1 MKTLHTHVRHY
12 LHRNTNIIQYKKAC
26 VYVGVYVYGRYRQ
39 SRGRDLRNVF
49 EEPLSRRQKRKNLY
63 GECCDARSS
72 LRRSDM
78 FLETNPSIWSSAQRH
93 DDIARGIAMAVLFH
107 PPPVGM
113 RISYFQT
120 DGGVPYIFLS
130 LSRPISRITAR
141 ETALTLLAKVKAT
154 RSEEL
159 LGYAQPMYNT
169 LTRWIENT

>member
-1 MKTLHTHVRHY
+1 MCSPSFFLMKTLHTHVRHY

-26 VYVGVYVYGRYRQ
+26 VYVGVYVYGRYGQ

-49 EEPLSRRQKRKNLY
+49 EEPLSRRQKRKKNLY

-72 LRRSDM
+72 LRRSDT

-120 DGGVPYIFLS
+120 DGGVPYLPLAFS
-130 LSRPISRITAR
+130 TDQSDNGARNGVNITR
-141 ETALTLLAKVKAT
+141 
-154 RSEEL
+154 
-159 LGYAQPMYNT
+159 
-169 LTRWIENT
+169 